1 MRHEYIIGID
11 EVGRGSIAGP
21 LCVGACLVR
30 SKNTS
35 VFQRTLAHI
44 KDSKQLSPSK
54 RAEWYQIVAGAAKE
68 KECEWRTVFVSAKV
82 IDKKGLSFCL
92 RRAIARI
99 LQKLGAVPRACT
111 VLLDGGIR
119 APRAFLF
126 QQTIIKGDEK
136 IPLIAAASIM
146 AKVTRDRYMV
156 RLAKRYPQYQF
167 NSHKGYGTKK
177 HYEALKR
184 HGVCL
189 VHRQS
194 FLKKLI
200 TNDA

>member
-35 VFQRTLAHI
+35 VFQRTLARI
-44 KDSKQLSPSK
+44 KDSKQLSPLK
-54 RAEWYQIVAGAAKE
+54 RAEWFRTVAKAAKE
-68 KECEWRTVFVSAKV
+68 GECEWRTVFISAKV

-92 RRAIARI
+92 RMAIARV
-99 LQKLGAVPRACT
+99 LQKLEVVPRASL

-119 APRAFLF
+119 APRVFPF
-126 QQTIIKGDEK
+126 QQTIIRGDEK
-136 IPLIAAASIM
+136 VPLIAAASIM
-146 AKVTRDRYMV
+146 AKVERDCYMV
-156 RLAKRYPQYQF
+156 RLAKRYPQYGF
-167 NSHKGYGTKK
+167 DSHKGYGTGK
-177 HYEALKR
+177 HYAALKR
-184 HGVCL
+184 HGVCP